1 MDSMNTIFDVIYNEM
16 NNKIF
21 NKVVIYEFN
30 ADIVDDIFDS
40 PFKTVD
46 ISDIF
51 YDVQRY
57 MNIDVLQYWTVDDE
71 MLVVIIKSCRLNND

>member
-16 NNKIF
+16 NDKIF

-30 ADIVDDIFDS
+30 ADIIDDIFDS

-71 MLVVIIKSCRLNND
+71 ILVVIIKGCRLNSD